1 MFIASIAYFFIF
13 SYKPYAQSPPDG
25 EVPFITAFIK
35 AFSESDEEKVINPS
49 DSQPLYS
56 DSITNSDYYLYG
68 TEEPVLKSVKVVNC
82 NSDHNSDD
90 VNENDNL
97 N

>member
-13 SYKPYAQSPPDG
+13 SYKPFAHSPPDG

-35 AFSESDEEKVINPS
+35 AFSESDEEEVIT
-49 DSQPLYS
+49 DSQPLCS

-82 NSDHNSDD
+82 NPDHNSDD
-90 VNENDNL
+90 VNGNDNL